1 MVYLLPA
8 AEEAGVAL
16 TAVLDQ
22 NLGLNSRLMRGKGPI
37 VQERKLRL
45 GDTKG
50 S

>member
-16 TAVLDQ
+16 SAILGQD
-22 NLGLNSRLMRGKGPI
+22 LGLNSRLTRGKGPI
-37 VQERKLRL
+37 VQEEKLRL

>member
-16 TAVLDQ
+16 SAILGQD
-22 NLGLNSRLMRGKGPI
+22 LGLTKGKGPI
-37 VQERKLRL
+37 VQEEKLRL